1 MSSLAEFL
9 NTLKTQPQS
18 IQFQHTMDVI
28 TANYRYQATAFT
40 NGNTHNAAGT
50 NEGSCKLFAFAKLN
64 QLNPEQTLACFG
76 DYYRIDVLKNP
87 QGTDHANIRN
97 FMHTHWQGIAF
108 EGQALEAL

>member
-1 MSSLAEFL
+1 MRTLAEFL

-28 TANYRYQATAFT
+28 AAHYRYHPTDFS
-40 NGNTHNAAGT
+40 NGNTHNEAGT

-64 QLNPEQTLACFG
+64 QLTPEQTLACFG
-76 DYYRIDVLKNP
+76 DYYRVDVLKNP

-97 FMHTHWQGIAF
+97 FMQTGWQGIHF
-108 EGQALEAL
+108 KGQALQAV